1 MPLTSP
7 NTFRITPDDRTLD
20 QRRAAYTAH
29 ILKNPAP
36 DNRKA
41 IWAELVRLAGGG
53 TPDPDVITAALDFID
68 ARRDC
73 ADFILHG
80 VLRLLFQFA
89 ESGAHPLPTSLLARA
104 EKTVLSF
111 KYFPDEPG
119 VDSMCTWTE
128 NHYILFTAAAYLAG
142 QRYPE
147 ALFTNSGE
155 TGLEKMARNRP
166 RILRWIDLRFRTG
179 FSEWLSNV
187 YYDED
192 LTALLSLYDLAEDEA
207 IRRRAE
213 TLIHLIALDMALN
226 SFQGVFGSTHG
237 RSYGPMKQHAR
248 QEDTTDTMR
257 LLFGMG
263 AFALDGNMSAAA
275 LTLSRYQLPS
285 PILAIAQDQDRV
297 YENRQR
303 MGIRLDELARWEL
316 KPDNFEDGMHLLT
329 LEAYL
334 HPRTVA
340 NTLRMFDRCG
350 WWENAFFAPFKRYR
364 RLLRA
369 LRRLGLLPLLVRFL
383 KRDLTRNTREAVNI
397 LTCRTPATML
407 STAQDYRKGFGGDQ
421 QHIWQATLGPEAV
434 CFTTH
439 PADREEGTPNAWT
452 GSGLLPRAAQY
463 RNLVIVIYRLR
474 RIPALYVPVD
484 RFATHAWLPRDAFD
498 AVVEQDDWVFARK
511 GAGYL
516 ALRSMQPTTWQE
528 DGRVLLAAGRR
539 NIWICQLGWA
549 GEDGDFEHFMRAI
562 SRAELRFRG
571 LQVMYDSPGHGRVRF
586 GWRGPLRVNRRAVP
600 LKGYP
605 RYQNPYVQAPFDPDH
620 ITLRA
625 GGHTL
630 RVEG

>member
-1 MPLTSP
+1 MPLTSSD
-7 NTFRITPDDRTLD
+7 TFRTTPDDRTLD

-29 ILKNPAP
+29 ILDNPAP
-36 DNRKA
+36 DNLKA
-41 IWAELVRLAGGG
+41 IWGELVRLAGGG
-53 TPDPDVITAALDFID
+53 SPNSDVIPAALAHID
-68 ARRDC
+68 ARHDC

-80 VLRLLFQFA
+80 VLRLLIQFR
-89 ESGAHPLPTSLLARA
+89 ESPALPVGLLKAA

-128 NHYILFTAAAYLAG
+128 NHFILFSAAAYLAG

-155 TGLEKMARNRP
+155 TGREKMARSRP
-166 RILRWIDLRFRTG
+166 RILRWMELRFRTG

-192 LTALLSLYDLAEDEA
+192 LTALLSLYDFAEDEE
-207 IRRRAE
+207 IRRKAE

-237 RSYGPMKQHAR
+237 RSYAPMKQHAC
-248 QEDTTDTMR
+248 QEDTTDTLR

-263 AFALDGNMSAAA
+263 TFALDGNMSAAA
-275 LTLSRYQLPS
+275 LTLSRYQLP
-285 PILAIAQDQDRV
+285 PAIRAVARDQGRI

-303 MGIRLDELARWEL
+303 MGIRLDALARWGL

-334 HPRTVA
+334 HPRTVE

-364 RLLRA
+364 GLLRA
-369 LRRLGLLPLLVRFL
+369 LRRLGLLPLLVRLL
-383 KRDLTRNTREAVNI
+383 KRDLTRNTREEVNI
-397 LTCRTPATML
+397 FTYRTPATML

-439 PADREEGTPNAWT
+439 PANRQEGTPNAWT

-463 RNLVIVIYRLR
+463 RNLVIAIYRLR

-484 RFATHAWLPRDAFD
+484 RFATHAWLPRDQFD
-498 AVVEQDDWVFARK
+498 AVVEKGGWLFARK
-511 GAGYL
+511 GVGYL
-516 ALRSMQPTTWQE
+516 ALRSMQPTTWQD
-528 DGRVLLAAGRR
+528 DGRELLAVGRR
-539 NIWICQLGWA
+539 HIWLCQLGWA
-549 GEDGDFEHFMRAI
+549 GEDGDFEQFMDAI
-562 SRAELRFRG
+562 SRAEVRFHG
-571 LQVMYDSPGHGRVRF
+571 LQVTYQSPRYGQVRF
-586 GWRGPLRVNRRAVP
+586 GWRGPLRVNGKPIP
-600 LKGYP
+600 LKDYP
-605 RYQNPYVQAPFDPDH
+605 RYQNPYVQASFDPPR

-625 GGHTL
+625 GGHIL
-630 RVEG
+630 RLEG